1 MEKLPQQA
9 PLASIANILQRLI
22 RIEKDIQ
29 QIVRANG
36 QTNELG
42 IYEAHTLLREAIH
55 ALKRNTAPKPA
66 VC

>member
-9 PLASIANILQRLI
+9 RLTGIGDILQRLI

-29 QIVRANG
+29 QIVRTSG

-42 IYEAHTLLREAIH
+42 IYEAHTSLREAIH
-55 ALKRNTAPKPA
+55 ALERNTAPKPA